1 MFLFKRNF
9 IWLERNRTFEK
20 EKKSPKKNN
29 ERKTKKQKKEKEK
42 NTPRGR
48 ADFDF

>member
-29 ERKTKKQKKEKEK
+29 ERKTKKQKKRKRK
-42 NTPRGR
+42 KHTKG
-48 ADFDF
+48 AGGF

>member
-29 ERKTKKQKKEKEK
+29 ERKTKKQKKRKEK
-42 NTPRGR
+42 KHTKG
-48 ADFDF
+48 AGGF